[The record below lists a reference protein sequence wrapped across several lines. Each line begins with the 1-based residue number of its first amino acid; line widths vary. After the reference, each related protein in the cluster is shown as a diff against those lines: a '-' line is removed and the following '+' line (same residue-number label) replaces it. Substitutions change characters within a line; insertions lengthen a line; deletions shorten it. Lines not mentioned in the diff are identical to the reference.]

1 LFSHGPS
8 DSASKASRTRFRAS
22 QYHTPAVPIATY
34 FPCLASCEIGLVPD
48 TLADLGMK
56 GASPVL
62 DTDGMV
68 MIQSFHNTAQDTMQ
82 TIVVHAREPVVNVAV
97 ELQEVTSELI
107 RKQPR
112 RNMIQSMTL
121 RIYDSGLRPVSTSIL

>member
-1 LFSHGPS
+1 
-8 DSASKASRTRFRAS
+8 
-22 QYHTPAVPIATY
+22 
-34 FPCLASCEIGLVPD
+34 
-48 TLADLGMK
+48 
-56 GASPVL
+56 VL

>member
-1 LFSHGPS
+1 
-8 DSASKASRTRFRAS
+8 
-22 QYHTPAVPIATY
+22 
-34 FPCLASCEIGLVPD
+34 
-48 TLADLGMK
+48 M
-56 GASPVL
+56 L